1 MKNFVKTMWNKIR
14 NFVLSSFDPEYSM
27 EKALDDENIAYQGN
41 VYHLHLAI
49 AEKGTIYCLFSNV
62 NDLSDYFFCKKVAV
76 DGRECYCAF
85 ESDEELEA
93 ATRIIPRELGRRVN
107 ATLEEMKAAG
117 EPNITKETICNRKVR
132 IGDRNAMSKKAYIVL
147 HTLFMVGYCFYTW
160 WSVYRPVDWA
170 SDVYTILIDW
180 CSFPAI
186 VLIGMLLTWEC
197 RRNYMNLVASFLC
210 AEQLGAYRSII
221 RHGDLKLMLI
231 AFILPLLPALVYG
244 GIVIFRKMSLAT
256 RRTVSLEYRIIHAL
270 YGMRVIFFLLSLP
283 AGCLLL
289 YYLR

>member
-1 MKNFVKTMWNKIR
+1 MKYFVKTLWNKIR
-14 NFVLSSFDPEYSM
+14 NYVLSRFDPEYSM

-41 VYHLHLAI
+41 VYHLHFAI
-49 AEKGTIYCLFSNV
+49 AEKGTIFCLFSNV
-62 NDLSDYFFCKKVAV
+62 NDLSDYFFCKKVSV
-76 DGRECYCAF
+76 DGSECYCAF
-85 ESDEELEA
+85 ESDEESET
-93 ATRIIPRELGRRVN
+93 ATRVIQHELDRRVN

-132 IGDRNAMSKKAYIVL
+132 IGDRNAMSKKPYIIL

-160 WSVYRPVDWA
+160 WSVYRPVDW
-170 SDVYTILIDW
+170 SVDVYTILIDW
-180 CSFPAI
+180 CSFAAI
-186 VLIGMLLTWEC
+186 VLIGVMLTWER
-197 RRNYMNLVASFLC
+197 RRNYMNLTANFLS
-210 AEQLGAYRSII
+210 AEFFDVYRSLIN
-221 RHGDLKLMLI
+221 HGDLKLMLI
-231 AFILPLLPALVYG
+231 PLLPLLPALVYG

-283 AGCLLL
+283 ASCLLL